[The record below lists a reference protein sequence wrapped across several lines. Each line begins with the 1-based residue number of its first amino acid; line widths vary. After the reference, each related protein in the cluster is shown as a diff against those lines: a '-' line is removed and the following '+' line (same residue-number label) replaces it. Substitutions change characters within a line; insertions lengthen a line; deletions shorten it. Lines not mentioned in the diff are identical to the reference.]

1 MTSTIASSWNAGGRG
16 TWTGRDDTCLTG
28 YGRKQTFCHNP
39 GPHMKPHRWFLAFLL
54 VLLLSGFPSRAQED
68 QTAGTQ
74 IPKANKSKHLAEK
87 DDVQAIG
94 TRTFGKKGFGNW
106 YSIEEEIGMG
116 REYSKEVD
124 ARTKRLRD
132 PIVLEYVNRVGQNLV
147 RNSDAKVPFTI
158 KVIDS
163 DEVNAFALPGGF
175 LYVNSG
181 LILAAENEAELAGV
195 MAHEI
200 SHVAARHATRQMTR
214 AQLFNLASIPLIFVG
229 GGIGLAV
236 QEAAGL
242 VIPLSMTKFSRGFEA
257 EADYLGVEYLYKA
270 GYDPQA
276 FISFFERVQAL
287 EKQKPGFIT
296 KAFSN
301 HPQTP
306 DRVRKT
312 QAEIAKILPPREAYV
327 ISTSEFDDVKSRL
340 SMIAN
345 RRRATWHGSDHPT
358 LRRRMPADESDSKS
372 DDGPPILRRP
382 GDQ

>member
-1 MTSTIASSWNAGGRG
+1 
-16 TWTGRDDTCLTG
+16 
-28 YGRKQTFCHNP
+28 
-39 GPHMKPHRWFLAFLL
+39 
-54 VLLLSGFPSRAQED
+54 
-68 QTAGTQ
+68 
-74 IPKANKSKHLAEK
+74 
-87 DDVQAIG
+87 
-94 TRTFGKKGFGNW
+94 
-106 YSIEEEIGMG
+106 MG
-116 REYSKEVD
+116 REYSQEID
-124 ARTKRLRD
+124 ARIKRLRD

-147 RNSDAKVPFTI
+147 RNSDAKVPFTV

-200 SHVAARHATRQMTR
+200 AHVAARHATRQMTR
-214 AQLFNLASIPLIFVG
+214 SELFSLASIPLIFVG

-236 QEAAGL
+236 QQAAGL

-287 EKQKPGFIT
+287 EKQKPGLIT

-312 QAEIAKILPPREAYV
+312 QAEIAKILPPRDAYV
-327 ISTSEFDDVKSRL
+327 ISTSEFDNVKSRL
-340 SMIAN
+340 TLIEN
-345 RRRATWHGSDHPT
+345 RHRAAWKGSDSPT
-358 LRRRMPADESDSKS
+358 LRHKMPADQDDSKS
-372 DDGPPILRRP
+372 GDEPPELRRQ